1 MDLIRA
7 LLGVAWA
14 EMRTARRL
22 ARTWLFM
29 VLSLAGGLLPYFGL
43 TMLQLVASS
52 QSPSFGAFQPR
63 FLIAGVGTFVLWIF
77 MIGLLF
83 LAFDIRARDQ
93 RDRMTEVLDTR
104 PVGNL
109 VLLTGRLV
117 GLVTTVWLPM
127 VLLIGLLQ
135 GLGLLARAL
144 ELPFGDPLE
153 PLSATAFL
161 TIDALP
167 MLILWCAMV
176 FLLAVLVR
184 NRLIV
189 AVVAVALLG
198 AHWWAVTTSPYYL
211 LPAIS
216 GLTGY
221 TALASDVQ
229 PVFAT
234 ATDAAQRLAELFLA
248 GGMLILAAALH
259 PRRDRAAMRPQSLAG
274 GVLLVVGALVIGT
287 LAWQAAERAALR
299 DAWRM
304 AHEARQDE
312 RYADVVRV
320 EGSVGI
326 EPGRILTLDL
336 DYRLAAPAASLRD
349 APPLDELVMSF
360 NPGMTVA
367 ELTVDG
373 EPAPHTHT
381 HGLLV
386 AQLPTPA
393 MPGESI
399 AVSIRATGVPDGDFG
414 YLDSV
419 LDVPGLTS
427 DAGNLLLL
435 GTQTGIFDG
444 AYVALMP
451 AMRWLPMPGTATGR
465 EDPGRYVR
473 DFFTV
478 DLAVRTPPE
487 WLVAGPGLRE
497 GEAGEYRFR
506 PGAPLPAVALL
517 AAQFEHRVVEVAGTR
532 LELLMSSKHRRNVA
546 FFAEADEAIRERL
559 GGMLEGADILGL
571 GYPYGG
577 LSAVE
582 VPAVLRGFGGG
593 WRMASV
599 QAMPGIVML
608 REYGFPS
615 SRFEFPYREP
625 ERFASRQGGIGAAKA
640 DGLMS
645 YFDNDITGGN
655 PFHGAVKNLFSFQ
668 TGAVGEGA
676 LALDAM
682 LHEMA
687 LRMLTKSRAGYFS
700 PYPFATGADLGA
712 MMQQA
717 FMGVV
722 VDGPVGSGSVAAQVR
737 DGATGRATVWD
748 AALGAS
754 LKDLDPS
761 QDPRRALDVLWLKVP
776 AIAQSVLEAYGR
788 EAIGALL
795 AELRRRYAGRNF
807 TVAQFEA
814 LTDELGVPLAPVV
827 GDWLHDAAL
836 PGFVASAPTVVRLPE
851 DGQGRPRY
859 QVRVHARND
868 EAVPGIVRLAANAPA
883 KGDKVLAKVTS
894 QAVSVA
900 GGEAVELGL
909 VLRGPPE
916 ELWLQPVLALNRRDV
931 RLLIPEVEEYE
942 VVDAEPFTGYRASD
956 WAPPETN
963 GIVVDDLDAGFSVR
977 HDDEDLGLR
986 VGGGSMSDFFVP
998 DADIDHG
1005 LPVFSPFTAGDA
1017 SWARQEVSESFGKY
1031 RRTTARAPG
1040 GDGRAKAVFTATLPS
1055 AGRWRIDYHLPEA
1068 SDAFFGARVRH
1079 GVYRLTV
1086 VASDVEEAVEFDAAA
1101 APWGWND
1108 LGTFALPAGQVS
1120 LVVSNET
1127 SGRAVFADAVRWRPV
1142 DAD

>member
-1 MDLIRA
+1 MNLIRA

-14 EMRTARRL
+14 ELRTARRL
-22 ARTWLFM
+22 ARTWLFTL
-29 VLSLAGGLLPYFGL
+29 LSVAGGLLAYFGL

-63 FLIAGVGTFVLWIF
+63 YLIAGVGVFVLWIF

-93 RDRMTEVLDTR
+93 RDRMSEVLDTR

-109 VLLTGRLV
+109 VLLTGRLL

-127 VLLIGLLQ
+127 VLLIGLMQ
-135 GLGLLARAL
+135 GFGLLAGAL

-176 FLLAVLVR
+176 FLLAVLIR

-189 AVVAVALLG
+189 AIAAVALLG
-198 AHWWAVTTSPYYL
+198 AHWWAVTASPYYL

-221 TALASDVQ
+221 TVLPSDVQ

-234 ATDAAQRLAELFLA
+234 ASDVAQRLAELLLA
-248 GGMLILAAALH
+248 AGMLILAAALH
-259 PRRDRAAMRPQSLAG
+259 PRRDRGALRPQCLSA
-274 GVLLVVGALVIGT
+274 GVLLLAGALVIGT
-287 LAWQAAERAALR
+287 LAWQATNGAALR
-299 DAWRM
+299 DAWRE
-304 AHEARQDE
+304 AHVARQDDA
-312 RYADVVRV
+312 YADVVHV
-320 EGSVGI
+320 EGSAAI
-326 EPGRILTLDL
+326 EPGRMLTLDL
-336 DYRLAAPAASLRD
+336 DYRLVAPDAA
-349 APPLDELVMSF
+349 PLDELVMSL
-360 NPGMTVA
+360 NPGMAVA
-367 ELTVDG
+367 ELAVNG
-373 EPAPHTHT
+373 EPAPHTHV

-386 AQLPTPA
+386 APLPTPA

-399 AVSIRATGVPDGDFG
+399 AVSVRATGVPDGQFG

-419 LDVPGLTS
+419 LDVPALPS

-435 GTQTGIFDG
+435 GTQTGIFAD

-465 EDPGRYVR
+465 DDPGRYAR

-497 GEAGEYRFR
+497 GQAGEYRFR
-506 PGAPLPAVALL
+506 PAAPLPSVALL
-517 AAQFEHRVVEVAGTR
+517 AARFERRVADVGGTR
-532 LELLMSSKHRRNVA
+532 VELLTSPKHGRNVE
-546 FFAEADEAIRERL
+546 FFAEAGDAIRERL

-582 VPAVLRGFGGG
+582 IPAGLRSFGGG

-625 ERFASRQGGIGAAKA
+625 ERFAERQGGIGAVKA
-640 DGLMS
+640 DGLRV

-655 PFHGAVKNLFSFQ
+655 PFHGAVRNLVSFQ

-687 LRMLTKSRAGYFS
+687 LRMLTKSRSGYFS

-737 DGATGRATVWD
+737 DGATGRAAVWD

-761 QDPRRALDVLWLKVP
+761 QDSRRALDVLWLKVP
-776 AIAQSVLEAYGR
+776 AIAQSVLDAYGR

-795 AELRRRYAGRNF
+795 AELRQRYAGRNF

-836 PGFVASAPTVVRLPE
+836 PGFVASAPVVVRLPE
-851 DGQGRPRY
+851 DDQGRARY
-859 QVRVHARND
+859 QVRVDVRND
-868 EAVPGIVRLAANAPA
+868 EAVPGIVRLAANVPA
-883 KGDKVLAKVTS
+883 KGGKALAKANS
-894 QAVSVA
+894 QAVTVA

-909 VLRGPPE
+909 VIPGPPE

-977 HDDEDLGLR
+977 YDDEDLGLR

-998 DADIDHG
+998 DADIDQG

-1017 SWARQEVSESFGKY
+1017 SWTRQEVSESFGKY
-1031 RRTTARAPG
+1031 RRTTARAPA
-1040 GDGRAKAVFTATLPS
+1040 GDGRANAVFTASLPRP
-1055 AGRWRIDYHLPEA
+1055 GRWRIDYHLPEA
-1068 SDAFFGARVRH
+1068 SDAFASARVRH
-1079 GVYRLTV
+1079 GLYRLTV
-1086 VASDVEEAVEFDAAA
+1086 VGSGVEEAVEFDGAAA
-1101 APWGWND
+1101 EWGWND
-1108 LGTFALPAGQVS
+1108 LGTFALPAGEVS
-1120 LVVSNET
+1120 LVVSNQT
-1127 SGRAVFADAVRWRPV
+1127 SGRALFADAVRWRPV

>member
-43 TMLQLVASS
+43 TMLQLIASS

-104 PVGNL
+104 PVGNF

-117 GLVTTVWLPM
+117 GLVATVWLPM

-167 MLILWCAMV
+167 MLILWCAVV
-176 FLLAVLVR
+176 FLLAVLIR

-221 TALASDVQ
+221 TVLPSDVQ

-234 ATDAAQRLAELFLA
+234 AADLAQRLAELCLA
-248 GGMLILAAALH
+248 GGMLVLAAALH
-259 PRRDRAAMRPQSLAG
+259 PRRDRAAIGPQSLVAG
-274 GVLLVVGALVIGT
+274 GLLMVGVLGIGA
-287 LAWQAAERAALR
+287 LAWQAADRAALR

-304 AHEARQDE
+304 AHEARQDDP
-312 RYADVVRV
+312 YADVVRV

-326 EPGRILTLDL
+326 QPGRMLTLDL
-336 DYRLAAPAASLRD
+336 DYRLAAPTASLRD
-349 APPLDELVMSF
+349 APTLDELVMSL

-367 ELTVDG
+367 ELAVNG

-386 AQLPTPA
+386 AQLPTPTR
-393 MPGESI
+393 PGESI
-399 AVSIRATGVPDGDFG
+399 ALSIRATGVPDGDFG

-435 GTQTGIFDG
+435 GTQTGVFDD

-465 EDPGRYVR
+465 DDPERYAR

-497 GEAGEYRFR
+497 GQAGEYRFR
-506 PGAPLPAVALL
+506 PAAPLPEVALL
-517 AAQFEHRVVEVAGTR
+517 AAPFERRVADVGGTR
-532 LELLMSSKHRRNVA
+532 LELLMSAKHGRNVEL
-546 FFAEADEAIRERL
+546 FAEAGNAIRERL
-559 GGMLEGADILGL
+559 GGMLDGAAILGL

-582 VPAVLRGFGGG
+582 VPAALRGFGGG

-625 ERFASRQGGIGAAKA
+625 ERFASREGGIGAAKA

-668 TGAVGEGA
+668 TGAVGDGA

-700 PYPFATGADLGA
+700 PYPFATGADLGL
-712 MMQQA
+712 MLQQA
-717 FMGVV
+717 LMGVV
-722 VDGPVGSGSVAAQVR
+722 VDGPIGGGPSIAASVR

-754 LKDLDPS
+754 LVDLDPG

-776 AIAQSVLEAYGR
+776 AIAQSVLDAYGR
-788 EAIGALL
+788 EGIGSLL

-807 TVAQFEA
+807 TVAEFEA
-814 LTDELGVPLAPVV
+814 LTVELGIPLAPVV

-836 PGFVASAPTVVRLPE
+836 PGFVASAPIVARLPE
-851 DGQGRPRY
+851 DDQGRPRY
-859 QVRVHARND
+859 QVRVHVRND

-883 KGDKVLAKVTS
+883 KGGKALAKANN
-894 QAVSVA
+894 QAVTVA

-909 VLRGPPE
+909 VIPGPPE

-963 GIVVDDLDAGFSVR
+963 GIVVDDLDDGFSVR
-977 HDDEDLGLR
+977 YDDEDLGLR
-986 VGGGSMSDFFVP
+986 VGGSMSGFLVP
-998 DADIDHG
+998 DADIDQG

-1017 SWARQEVSESFGKY
+1017 SWTRQELSESFGKY
-1031 RRTTARAPG
+1031 RHTAARAPA
-1040 GDGRAKAVFTATLPS
+1040 GDGRAKAVFTAALPS
-1055 AGRWRIDYHLPEA
+1055 AGRWRIDYHLPDV
-1068 SDAFFGARVRH
+1068 SDAFFGVRH

-1086 VASDVEEAVEFDAAA
+1086 VASAVEEPVEFDAAA

-1108 LGTFALPAGQVS
+1108 LGTFALPAGQAS
-1120 LVVSNET
+1120 LVVSNDT
-1127 SGRAVFADAVRWRPV
+1127 SGRAVYADAVRWRPV